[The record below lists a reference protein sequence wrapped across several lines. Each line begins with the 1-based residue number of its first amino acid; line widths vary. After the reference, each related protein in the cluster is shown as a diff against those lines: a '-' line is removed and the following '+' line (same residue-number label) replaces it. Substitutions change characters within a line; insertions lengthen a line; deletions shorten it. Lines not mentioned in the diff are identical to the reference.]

1 MSMREQSAK
10 ISCDNMRNLAI
21 NERDLNYNRF
31 IGQMLISA
39 SPTNA
44 RSEENYIQELELLK
58 GFEQNK
64 KSCIVRS
71 RDDLSF
77 LTQETFLNNNVSLFK
92 NKKELFN
99 VQTKIR

>member
-10 ISCDNMRNLAI
+10 ISCDNMRILAK
-21 NERDLNYNRF
+21 NERDLNYNKF

-64 KSCIVRS
+64 KSCIVRP

-77 LTQETFLNNNVSLFK
+77 LSQETLLNNELLFK
-92 NKKELFN
+92 NKNELFN